1 MSQIGTLHYNPDE
14 DRFGLLD
21 PSGEWI
27 VSGLHCGQMME
38 INIGLGWIADRIEY
52 GCNWYL
58 TASRLTGSQL
68 EGLKV
73 RITA

>member
-1 MSQIGTLHYNPDE
+1 MKIAGTLHYNAGE
-14 DRFGLLD
+14 DRIGITDRTGHWIF
-21 PSGEWI
+21 SGF
-27 VSGLHCGQMME
+27 HCGQMME